1 MGGMGSRAIRAAVTV
16 ATAVALLAVPAVAHA
31 QVVIL
36 TPAPTPAPT
45 PQPAP
50 SPAPS
55 DDPAS
60 AVHVV
65 SEPSPAM
72 RRSRPVVEAPGAR
85 GQVHSTQLPRGDVR
99 KGVPVITY
107 RVGALGVDGGL
118 AEFAAVA
125 HATLNDPRGWGAG
138 RVRFERVVQGSA
150 FRLWLAD
157 RATVATADPTCSPR
171 YSCRVGRN
179 VLINAS
185 RWRHGAKTYDDRSL
199 QAYRRY
205 VINHEVGHWLGL
217 DHRGCSTA
225 GARSP
230 VMQQQTISL
239 GGCTSRVWPGAGER
253 RLGLQTL
260 RSD

>member
-36 TPAPTPAPT
+36 TPAPTP
-45 PQPAP
+45 QPAP

-55 DDPAS
+55 DVPAS

-72 RRSRPVVEAPGAR
+72 RRSRPV
-85 GQVHSTQLPRGDVR
+85 TQSPQQRVGSGPQRPRGDAR
-99 KGVPVITY
+99 PAAPVITY
-107 RVGALGVDGGL
+107 RLGALGVDGGL

-157 RATVATADPTCSPR
+157 RATVAAADPTCSPR